1 MFEGEEYKNSL
12 NKLKALLDLVQVMVL
27 VLDREG
33 RVTFINLK
41 GCEIL
46 GYSEEEIIGKD
57 WFTNFLPEDI
67 RDNVKMVF
75 QKLVNGELEPV
86 RYNENPVLTK
96 KGEQRIIAWHNSFLR
111 DEHGNIS
118 EVISAGEDITELK
131 SYMVSLGNLYD
142 LARELVEGELDFVER
157 ARIIVKRCVEKFD
170 AYMSRIGWVEPDGRV
185 RLVAHY
191 PEGHPYFDGL
201 IVRWDKSPYG
211 MGSTG
216 RAIRSGLPQ
225 VIEDVESDS
234 SFLPWREKA
243 ISANLKTVASFP
255 MMSKGK
261 VYGVLTLYS
270 RERGFFTKGRVETF
284 QVVANIAASSLE
296 NAWLFEESRKR
307 LSMLQTLRNIDR
319 TISGS
324 LDPSLTMKVVLDEII
339 KQLNVDAASILRL
352 DPWTMEL
359 RISHGWGFAVKEFEK
374 ARIRV
379 GEGVAGKALL
389 EKRVLWL
396 ENIEIDDPRS
406 PLLREEGFQSYF
418 VAPLI
423 SKGKNLGVLEI
434 FKRSPIHADEEWI
447 GFLETLAG
455 QLAIAIDNMEL
466 LRNL

>member
-1 MFEGEEYKNSL
+1 
-12 NKLKALLDLVQVMVL
+12 
-27 VLDREG
+27 
-33 RVTFINLK
+33 
-41 GCEIL
+41 EIL

-243 ISANLKTVASFP
+243 
-255 MMSKGK
+255 
-261 VYGVLTLYS
+261 
-270 RERGFFTKGRVETF
+270 
-284 QVVANIAASSLE
+284 
-296 NAWLFEESRKR
+296 
-307 LSMLQTLRNIDR
+307 
-319 TISGS
+319 
-324 LDPSLTMKVVLDEII
+324 
-339 KQLNVDAASILRL
+339 
-352 DPWTMEL
+352 
-359 RISHGWGFAVKEFEK
+359 
-374 ARIRV
+374 
-379 GEGVAGKALL
+379 
-389 EKRVLWL
+389 
-396 ENIEIDDPRS
+396 
-406 PLLREEGFQSYF
+406 
-418 VAPLI
+418 
-423 SKGKNLGVLEI
+423 
-434 FKRSPIHADEEWI
+434 
-447 GFLETLAG
+447 
-455 QLAIAIDNMEL
+455 
-466 LRNL
+466 